1 MRQSHFKSL
10 SIICLGLVF
19 FTSTTLFAQGWKPYD
34 FKGDEAYE
42 IRVET
47 FDRGEKK
54 TSYYSVDI
62 RKTGEEDENG
72 EELFDVT
79 YSSQLKIRK
88 SQLNA
93 GISPNLLQSYGSSVT
108 MALVNPLL
116 NMAFSQ
122 MELKVGEKMSFYGLG
137 FVEIPD
143 KVNVAGRE
151 GFRCLFKRK
160 NGEEVQMF
168 SEVVIDPELAL
179 PLRTIVYDKGDPKT
193 IVEIERYSG

>member
-1 MRQSHFKSL
+1 MRQQQRNHSFF
-10 SIICLGLVF
+10 IILTLAM
-19 FTSTTLFAQGWKPYD
+19 FTSTLFGQGWKPYD

-47 FDRGEKK
+47 FKKGERE

-79 YSSQLKIRK
+79 YSSQVKIRK

-93 GISPNLLQSYGSSVT
+93 GVPTNLLQSYGSSFA

-122 MELKVGEKMSFYGLG
+122 MEMKVGEKMSFYGLG
-137 FVEIPD
+137 FVEIPE
-143 KVNVAGRE
+143 KVNIAGRE
-151 GFRCLFKRK
+151 GYRCLFKRK
-160 NGEEVQMF
+160 NGEEVEMF
-168 SEVVIDPELAL
+168 SEVVVDPTLAI
-179 PLRTIVYDKGDPKT
+179 PLRTIVYDKGEPKT